1 MNPTLVCAKSTP
13 FDTVPVLIPI
23 DVWAGSRQN

>member
-1 MNPTLVCAKSTP
+1 MNTTLVCAKSTP
-13 FDTVPVLIPI
+13 FDTGQLLIPI